1 MCEVSLIGST
11 FGTWSV
17 FLTFDI
23 NKKHNKQGGA
33 CQSKRGNNLPEAS
46 WKVGAWQS
54 CDILVTACTVA
65 AHQALHWIA
74 CPTTT
79 FSQACSVWLQLI
91 STDDGPGDKC
101 HLMDSD
107 VQVTLKTALQLTPIM
122 NTERN
127 GFLLK
132 ESVEVNCI

>member
-11 FGTWSV
+11 Y
-17 FLTFDI
+17 DI
-23 NKKHNKQGGA
+23 NKEHNKQGGA

-54 CDILVTACTVA
+54 CDISVTACTVA
-65 AHQALHWIA
+65 AHQALHQIA

-79 FSQACSVWLQLI
+79 FSQACSVWLQPI
-91 STDDGPGDKC
+91 STVDGPGDKC
-101 HLMDSD
+101 HLMDSAD
-107 VQVTLKTALQLTPIM
+107 VQVALKTALQLTPIM

-132 ESVEVNCI
+132 ECVEVNCI